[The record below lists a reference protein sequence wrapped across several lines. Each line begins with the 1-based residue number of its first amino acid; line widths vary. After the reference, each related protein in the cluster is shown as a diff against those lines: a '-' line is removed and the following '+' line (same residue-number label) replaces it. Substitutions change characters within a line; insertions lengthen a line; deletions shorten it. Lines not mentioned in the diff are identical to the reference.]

1 MPKRGDVRY
10 RIAIT
15 VRVPKPR
22 LRQLMRARRAK
33 SQSEL
38 INKLLEEEEERLR
51 SYQALRETHGKLKRS
66 VFDDRLL

>member
-10 RIAIT
+10 RTVIT
-15 VRVPKPR
+15 VRIPKPR
-22 LRQLMRARRAK
+22 LRQLMLACKAK

-38 INKLLEEEEERLR
+38 INKLLEEEEERLK
-51 SYQALRETHGKLKRS
+51 SQEVLRETQGKLKRS